1 MLAVTKVSNEIVR
14 RLMNEAKEALDEI
27 ENIISMKAD
36 AFLASR
42 SARFS
47 LRYSIVL
54 IVEVL
59 ADLSIAILENDFDE
73 VVESYRDAFIK
84 LATKGVIS
92 SEYMQTMVRLA
103 GLRNL
108 VVHRYWTIDDVKIYE
123 NAKENGVKALKD
135 FMNKVMEYVET
146 KNS

>member
-1 MLAVTKVSNEIVR
+1 MLTVTKVSNEVVR

-27 ENIISMKAD
+27 ENIISMKVD
-36 AFLASR
+36 AFLTSR

-59 ADLSIAILENDFDE
+59 ADLSIAILEKDFDE

-92 SEYMQTMVRLA
+92 SECMQTMVRLA
-103 GLRNL
+103 GLRNI

-146 KNS
+146 ENS